1 MHQKNHQKLNNPV
14 DINMLYL
21 AGKLLQE
28 QGSFN
33 WVPGWLVGTLGLN
46 VCAIGIT
53 VARQCVVHFSG
64 HDQNSGPNTTEI
76 DIDVL
81 WCSQQETLEDTGTP
95 CPVFNCPVRQ
105 KVLERCGK
113 PDQEVT
119 CFPMAGK
126 RGFLMACGEG
136 LLLNSFP
143 VTEILKATTYV
154 IGCSL
159 DTGQSTGK
167 AASYFLPSEDMAQI
181 WSEMLAGLSHD
192 LRTPLACIKG
202 YVTTLLREDVTWE
215 PDAQK
220 EFLNIIVEE
229 TEHIEVLINNLLDSS
244 TFSWKGEIEL
254 KKEPVSLPRIVDKVL
269 KDPSYRSKN
278 HQFSV
283 SFHREFPFVEAD
295 PIRIEQVLRNLV
307 DNAVKYSMANTAIAI
322 KGEFNDQEII
332 ISVADKGIGIGD
344 EHLNQL
350 FEKFFRVNNG
360 VGEHQKGMGL
370 GLPLARQILFSHGG
384 RIWAKSKL
392 QQGTTFYFTLP
403 VSPQPA
409 AAKSNYQPPGDQ
421 GAMHET

>member
-1 MHQKNHQKLNNPV
+1 MNQKNHAKINYPI
-14 DINMLYL
+14 DINMLYF

-28 QGSFN
+28 QGNFN

-46 VCAIGIT
+46 VCAVGIT
-53 VARQCVVHFSG
+53 VAQQCIVHF
-64 HDQNSGPNTTEI
+64 NSQDKNNHSDTTEI
-76 DIDVL
+76 GVDVL
-81 WCSQQETLEDTGTP
+81 WCSQQEALENNNVP
-95 CPVFNCPVRQ
+95 CHVFDCPVRQ
-105 KVLERCGK
+105 RVLERCDK

-119 CFPMAGK
+119 CFPMANK
-126 RGFLMACGEG
+126 KGFLMACGEG

-143 VTEILKATTYV
+143 VTEILKATTHV
-154 IGCSL
+154 IECSL
-159 DTGQSTGK
+159 DTGQRAGK

-202 YVTTLLREDVTWE
+202 YVTTLLREDVTWA

-229 TEHIEVLINNLLDSS
+229 TDHIEVLINNLLDSS
-244 TFSWKGEIEL
+244 TFSWKGAIEL
-254 KKEPVSLPRIVDKVL
+254 KKEAVLLPLIVNKVL

-278 HQFSV
+278 NQFSV
-283 SFHREFPFVEAD
+283 FFPQGFPFVEAD

-307 DNAVKYSMANTAIAI
+307 DNAVKYSMDNTPIVI
-322 KGEFNDQEII
+322 NGEFNDEEIV
-332 ISVADKGIGIGD
+332 ISVADEGIGIGD

-360 VGEHQKGMGL
+360 VKEHQKGMGL

-384 RIWAKSKL
+384 RIWAKSEL

-403 VSPQPA
+403 MSPQPT
-409 AAKSNYQPPGDQ
+409 KTELNCHPLGD
-421 GAMHET
+421 